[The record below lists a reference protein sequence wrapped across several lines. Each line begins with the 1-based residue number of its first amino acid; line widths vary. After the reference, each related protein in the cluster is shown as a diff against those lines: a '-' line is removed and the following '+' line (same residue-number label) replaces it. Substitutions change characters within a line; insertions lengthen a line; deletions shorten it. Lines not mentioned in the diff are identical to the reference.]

1 VEKLG
6 YSCVLASNGEDA
18 VEKAKTSEPALA
30 FFDIMMPKMSGFEAA
45 GNLRS
50 LGYKKPIIAVT
61 ATFLPE
67 DEEKCKK
74 SGINDVLTK
83 PIKFSE
89 IKMMLEKWLVPV
101 REPQAF
107 DLMPTGPAESAVSG
121 PEIFNAEE
129 MLSAFLDDEKIV
141 LPLLSRFIERTSSQ
155 LENFPGLK
163 ATGEWATARRDA
175 HTIKGAAPTMGS
187 AELGKAASA
196 LENACI
202 NASAE
207 EAETAYPHILET
219 FAKYRK
225 EAEKFIFNKSGSER
239 AVLKSCDGKITMS
252 LACIHTHTVF
262 CDGKDDIETFCSTAC
277 EKGLQSLGFSA
288 HAPVFAK
295 TGFRTDWHL
304 ADERLGEYLDS
315 VRSAKKRWEGK
326 LPVYLGLEVDFI
338 PGLMGPADKDY
349 REMRLDYII
358 ASVHYVLPPKGE
370 PFTVDGPPE
379 EVEQGIKEGFGGDP
393 MGMVESYLDSE
404 EAMIRAGGFDVLG
417 HPDLVKLHNKD
428 NKFFNPRSDFYLKRT
443 TALAALLAEA
453 GVPSELNTGGLNRDK
468 ISECYPSLDFLKRF
482 HSQNIPI
489 VINAD
494 AHRAV
499 DLDGHYEEA
508 RKTMLEAGYTETV
521 LFSGKVNGK
530 AVWKNHNLYE

>member
-1 VEKLG
+1 
-6 YSCVLASNGEDA
+6 
-18 VEKAKTSEPALA
+18 VEKAKTAEPVLA
-30 FFDIMMPKMSGFEAA
+30 FFDIMMPKMNGFEAA

-50 LGYKKPIIAVT
+50 LGYKLPIIAVT

-67 DEEKCKK
+67 DEEKCKE

-89 IKMMLEKWLVPV
+89 IKMTLEKWLIPGK
-101 REPQAF
+101 EPRAF
-107 DLMPTGPAESAVSG
+107 DLVPAGPAASTVSG

-129 MLSAFLDDEKIV
+129 MLSAFLNETEVV
-141 LPLLSRFIERTSSQ
+141 LPLLSRFIERTGSQ
-155 LENFPGLK
+155 LGNFPVLK
-163 ATGEWATARRDA
+163 AAGEWTTARRYA
-175 HTIKGAAPTMGS
+175 HTIKGAAFTMGS

-196 LENACI
+196 LEKACI

-207 EAETAYPHILET
+207 EAETAYPHVLET
-219 FAKYRK
+219 FEEYKQ
-225 EAEKFIFNKSGSER
+225 EAEKFICDKSGNYVKT
-239 AVLKSCDGKITMS
+239 AMPKIMIS

-262 CDGKDDIETFCSTAC
+262 CDGKDDIETFCRTAY

-295 TGFRTDWHL
+295 TGLRTAWHL
-304 ADERLGEYLDS
+304 PDERPGEYLDS
-315 VRSAKKRWEGK
+315 VRSAKKRWEGR

-338 PGLMGPADKDY
+338 PGITGPADKDY
-349 REMRLDYII
+349 REMGLDYII
-358 ASVHYVLPPKGE
+358 ASVHYVLPPRGK

-404 EAMIRAGGFDVLG
+404 EAMIRTGGFDVLG

-428 NKFFNPRSDFYLKRT
+428 NKFFNPKSDFYLKRIA
-443 TALAALLAEA
+443 ALSALLAEA
-453 GVPSELNTGGLNRDK
+453 GVPSELNTGGINRDK
-468 ISECYPSLDFLKRF
+468 ISECYPSVDFLKHFR
-482 HSQNIPI
+482 SQNVPI

-494 AHRAV
+494 AHRAAE
-499 DLDGHYEEA
+499 LDGHYEDA
-508 RKTMLEAGYTETV
+508 RKIMLEAGYTETV
-521 LFSGKVNGK
+521 IFEGRVEGK
-530 AVWKNHNLYE
+530 AVWKSEKL